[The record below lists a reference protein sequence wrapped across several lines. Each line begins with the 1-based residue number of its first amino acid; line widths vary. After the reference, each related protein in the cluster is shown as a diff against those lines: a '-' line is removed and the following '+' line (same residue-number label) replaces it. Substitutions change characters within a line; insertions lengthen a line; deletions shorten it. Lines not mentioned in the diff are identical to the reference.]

1 MFPEP
6 RCRSCVVN
14 ASVEAEHLFSSLY
27 FDQSWFSVMGSV
39 AATRSFFAMDHSHM
53 YQAKR
58 VREPQ
63 DVSLS
68 VPCQGLILKSDP
80 QNSKE
85 PH

>member
-6 RCRSCVVN
+6 RYRSCVVN

-27 FDQSWFSVMGSV
+27 FDPSFSVMGSV
-39 AATRSFFAMDHSHM
+39 AAMRSFFAKDHSHV

-58 VREPQ
+58 VCELQ
-63 DVSLS
+63 DISLS